1 VNKIDGMADSDDGG
15 WQGFER
21 VIDCDSDWRNVTETS
36 TQTPRGWTIDM
47 VTSGIGGAL
56 AGYLLVQFLTLFL
69 YMNAP
74 VLRPKQPHIL
84 LIQTWSAMMLSGSL
98 LVYHGHFTRE
108 RGFFSICTLWD
119 IWAIFIS
126 LGFFLNCQALRVV
139 KVHRKR
145 VEELDTNQMILN
157 VNLRKQSEGTGVPGW
172 RGVVKRK
179 VARNR
184 HKLVFYKDLFLWMLP
199 WLVTAAIATADGA
212 TCFDSYKR
220 ARTRRRSPRPLPSPL
235 GPRPIWPS
243 PLAPSPCPR
252 LALPQPRTAPHTHF
266 QPTLTS
272 SAHPPPTLPPSA
284 ALHRR
289 STHSSSCVSRCYPWP
304 GLYCWGTSSISSAPR
319 TLSSSSPCSGGGCCS
334 SSLPSSCGYSS
345 LTYATT
351 RRSRMKSTTA
361 WVTGKPRPAC
371 STL

>member
-1 VNKIDGMADSDDGG
+1 MADSDDGG

-36 TQTPRGWTIDM
+36 TQTPRGWIIDM

-56 AGYLLVQFLTLFL
+56 AGYLLVQFLTLFV

-220 ARTRRRSPRPLPSPL
+220 TCSYKKKESPRPMALALPSPWAL
-235 GPRPIWPS
+235 
-243 PLAPSPCPR
+243 PSPCP
-252 LALPQPRTAPHTHF
+252 LATPHRAPRNPAPRH
-266 QPTLTS
+266 TLTS
-272 SAHPPPTLPPSA
+272 SPPSPPRRTRHRPCRPPPPSA
-284 ALHRR
+284 ADLPIHLHV
-289 STHSSSCVSRCYPWP
+289 SLAATHGPDCTAGAR
-304 GLYCWGTSSISSAPR
+304 AP
-319 TLSSSSPCSGGGCCS
+319 
-334 SSLPSSCGYSS
+334 
-345 LTYATT
+345 
-351 RRSRMKSTTA
+351 
-361 WVTGKPRPAC
+361 
-371 STL
+371 